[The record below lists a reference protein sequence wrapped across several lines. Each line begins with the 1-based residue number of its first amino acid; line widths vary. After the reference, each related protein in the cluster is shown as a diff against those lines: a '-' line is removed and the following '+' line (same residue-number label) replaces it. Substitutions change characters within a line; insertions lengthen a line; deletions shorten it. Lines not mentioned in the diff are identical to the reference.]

1 MSMQDPI
8 ADLFSRINN
17 AHARGKASVSVP
29 SSNKKLSLLSLLKDK
44 GYIDSYI
51 VSDSTKPEIEI
62 KLKYFEGT
70 PVIKELKRISKP
82 GLRQYS
88 NKNEIPQINGGLG
101 IAILSTNKGLMTGQE
116 AEEAGLGGELICSVF

>member
-17 AHARGKASVSVP
+17 AQARGKASVVVP
-29 SSNKKLSLLSLLKDK
+29 SSTKKIGLINLLKEK
-44 GYIDSYI
+44 GYIDSFK
-51 VSDSTKPEIEI
+51 VSESVKSEIEI
-62 KLKYFEGT
+62 KLKYFEGS

-88 NKNEIPQINGGLG
+88 SKKEIPEVNGGLG
-101 IAILSTNKGLMTGQE
+101 IADVSTNKGLMTDQE
-116 AEEAGLGGELICSVF
+116 AKEAGLGGELICSVF

>member
-17 AHARGKASVSVP
+17 AQSRRKTSVVVP
-29 SSNKKLSLLSLLKDK
+29 SSKKKISLLSLLKDK
-44 GYIDSYI
+44 GYIDSYDI
-51 VSDSTKPEIEI
+51 SDSSKPEIEI
-62 KLKYFEGT
+62 KLKYFEGA

-88 NKNEIPQINGGLG
+88 SNTQLPEVNGGLG
-101 IAILSTNKGLMTGQE
+101 IAIISTNQGLMTDAE
-116 AEEAGLGGELICSVF
+116 AKEAGLGGELICSVF

>member
-17 AHARGKASVSVP
+17 AQTRRKSSVVVP
-29 SSNKKLSLLSLLKDK
+29 SSKKKISLLSLLKDK
-44 GYIDSYI
+44 GYIDSYD
-51 VSDSTKPEIEI
+51 VSDSSKPQIEI
-62 KLKYFEGT
+62 KLKYFEGA

-88 NKNEIPQINGGLG
+88 SNTKLPEINGGLG
-101 IAILSTNKGLMTGQE
+101 IAIIPTNKGLMTDAE
-116 AEEAGLGGELICSVF
+116 AKEAGLGGELICSVF

>member
-17 AHARGKASVSVP
+17 AQARRKVSVVVP
-29 SSNKKLSLLSLLKDK
+29 SSNKKISLVSLLKDK
-44 GYIDSYI
+44 GYVDSFN
-51 VSDSTKPEIEI
+51 VSDGDKPEIEI
-62 KLKYFEGT
+62 KLKYFEGS

-88 NKNEIPQINGGLG
+88 DKKGIPEINGGLG
-101 IAILSTNKGLMTGQE
+101 IAVISTNKGLMTDQE
-116 AEEAGLGGELICSVF
+116 AREAGLGGELICSVF

>member
-17 AHARGKASVSVP
+17 AQTRRKSSVLVP
-29 SSNKKLSLLSLLKDK
+29 SSNKKISLLSLLKDK
-44 GYIDSYI
+44 GYIDSYNI
-51 VSDSTKPEIEI
+51 TDSSKPEIEI
-62 KLKYFEGT
+62 KLKYFEGA

-88 NKNEIPQINGGLG
+88 SKTQLPEINGGLG
-101 IAILSTNKGLMTGQE
+101 IAIISPNKGLMTDAE
-116 AEEAGLGGELICSVF
+116 AKEAGLGGELICSVF

>member
-17 AHARGKASVSVP
+17 AQMRGKASVVVP
-29 SSNKKLSLLSLLKDK
+29 SSSRKISLVSLLKDK
-44 GYIDSYI
+44 GYLDSFD
-51 VSDSTKPEIEI
+51 VSDGPKPEIEI
-62 KLKYFEGT
+62 KLKYFEGL

-88 NKNEIPQINGGLG
+88 SKNEIPEINGGLG
-101 IAILSTNKGLMTGQE
+101 IAIISTNKGLMTDKE
-116 AEEAGLGGELICSVF
+116 AKEAGLGGELICKVF

>member
-17 AHARGKASVSVP
+17 AQSRRKTSVVVP
-29 SSNKKLSLLSLLKDK
+29 SSKKKISLLSLLKDK
-44 GYIDSYI
+44 GYIDSYDI
-51 VSDSTKPEIEI
+51 SDSSKPEIEI
-62 KLKYFEGT
+62 KLKYFEGA

-88 NKNEIPQINGGLG
+88 NKTKLPEINGGLG
-101 IAILSTNKGLMTGQE
+101 IAIISTNKGLMTDTE
-116 AEEAGLGGELICSVF
+116 AKEAGLGGELICSVF

>member
-17 AHARGKASVSVP
+17 AQTRKKSSVVVP
-29 SSNKKLSLLSLLKDK
+29 SSNKKISLVSLLKDK
-44 GYIDSYI
+44 GYIDSFNI
-51 VSDSTKPEIEI
+51 LEGNKPEIEI
-62 KLKYFEGT
+62 ILKYFEGE

-88 NKNEIPQINGGLG
+88 NKNELPEIKGGLG
-101 IAILSTNKGLMTGQE
+101 IAVVSTNKGLMTDQE
-116 AEEAGLGGELICSVF
+116 AKEAGLGGELICSVF

>member
-17 AHARGKASVSVP
+17 AQARGKASVVVP
-29 SSNKKLSLLSLLKDK
+29 SSTKKIGLINLLKEK
-44 GYIDSYI
+44 GYIDSFK
-51 VSDSTKPEIEI
+51 VSESVKSEIEI
-62 KLKYFEGT
+62 KLKYFEGS

-88 NKNEIPQINGGLG
+88 SKKEIPEVNGGLG
-101 IAILSTNKGLMTGQE
+101 IAVVSTNKGLMTDQE
-116 AEEAGLGGELICSVF
+116 AKEAGLGGELICSVF